1 MATYY
6 KAQRAETDA
15 YAGKLYYAEVLK
27 ERVRF
32 LVF

>member
-1 MATYY
+1 MAWLRTTN
-6 KAQRAETDA
+6 ETDA